1 MFPFSFNNLYRF
13 RSGFDSTSGVINEKL
28 NLPNCT
34 LEDILDED
42 EVCQELRIKNSRLI
56 QL

>member
-13 RSGFDSTSGVINEKL
+13 RSGFDNTSGVINEKL

-56 QL
+56 EL